1 MSSQLPAA
9 CDVVIVGAG
18 LAGLSASRYLTAAGF
33 DVHVLE
39 ASDGVGGRVR
49 TDHVDG
55 FTLDR
60 GFQILLTA
68 YPELKKQFD
77 VDALNLQPFDPG
89 ALVWINGKGKVFSD
103 PLRRPKS
110 FVATAVAPIG
120 SVVDKIRL
128 ATLRLSVTRGNGAA
142 LLSHPDITTAKMLSS
157 RGFSPKMIQRFFTPL
172 VGGIQLDPQL
182 TASRRMFDVVF
193 RMLNQGDAVVP
204 AAGMSAISE
213 QLASHTPAEKIHLN
227 TRVANVTSQSVVTES
242 GHTISSK
249 AVIVAVEGPAAAKL
263 TGIAPVQSRSVSCV
277 YFASNS
283 APTDK
288 KLIILDG
295 TGKGPVLNI
304 AVMSNIAPSYA
315 PVGQHLIA
323 AALPGCIGDDIED
336 IARQQLQAMFGAQV
350 ESWRHLRTYRIEHGQ
365 PDQSPPFNPKKKQ
378 KLDNG
383 IFVCG
388 DHRDTAS
395 SQGALYSGRRC
406 ADSVKDSLALRG

>member
-1 MSSQLPAA
+1 MSSQLPAT

-142 LLSHPDITTAKMLSS
+142 LLSHPDITTAKMLSG

-204 AAGMSAISE
+204 AAGLSAISE
-213 QLASHTPAEKIHLN
+213 QLARHTPAEKIHLN
-227 TRVANVTSQSVVTES
+227 TRVANVTSQSVVTQS

-304 AVMSNIAPSYA
+304 AVMSNIAPTYA

>member
-1 MSSQLPAA
+1 MSSQLPAT

-142 LLSHPDITTAKMLSS
+142 LLSHPDITTAKMLSG

-406 ADSVKDSLALRG
+406 ADLVKDSLALRG

>member
-1 MSSQLPAA
+1 MSSQLPAT

-142 LLSHPDITTAKMLSS
+142 LLSHPDITTAKMLSG

-227 TRVANVTSQSVVTES
+227 TRVANVTSQSVVTQS

-304 AVMSNIAPSYA
+304 AVMSNIAPTYA

-323 AALPGCIGDDIED
+323 AALPGCIGDDVED

>member
-1 MSSQLPAA
+1 MTAELPTT

-18 LAGLSASRYLTAAGF
+18 LAGLSASRFLTVAGF

-68 YPELKKQFD
+68 YPELEKQFD

-89 ALVWINGKGKVFSD
+89 ALVWMKGKGKVFSD
-103 PLRRPKS
+103 PLRRPQS

-120 SVVDKIRL
+120 SVIDKIRL
-128 ATLRLSVTRGNGAA
+128 ALLRLSVTRGNGAS
-142 LLSHPDITTAKMLSS
+142 LLAGADMTTAKMLNN
-157 RGFSPKMIQRFFTPL
+157 RGFSKKMVQRFFTPL

-213 QLASHTPAEKIHLN
+213 QLASHTPVDKIHLN
-227 TRVANVTSQSVVTES
+227 TRVANVTSHSVTTES
-242 GHTISSK
+242 GHNISAR
-249 AVIVAVEGPAAAKL
+249 AVIVAVEGPSAAKL
-263 TGIAPVQSRSVSCV
+263 AGIPPVQSRSVSCV
-277 YFASNS
+277 YFAAKSS
-283 APTDK
+283 PTDK

-304 AVMSNIAPSYA
+304 AVMSNIAPTYA
-315 PVGQHLIA
+315 PTGQHLIA
-323 AALPGCIGDDIED
+323 AALPGYVGDDVED
-336 IARQQLQAMFGAQV
+336 VARKQLHTMFGSQV
-350 ESWRHLRTYRIEHGQ
+350 ESWRHLRSYRIAHGQ
-365 PDQSPPFNPKKKQ
+365 PDQSPPFTPKKKQ
-378 KLDNG
+378 HLDNG

-395 SQGALYSGRRC
+395 IQGALFSGRRC
-406 ADSVKDSLALRG
+406 ADSVTDFLALRR

>member
-1 MSSQLPAA
+1 MSSQLPAT

-142 LLSHPDITTAKMLSS
+142 LLSHPDITTAKMLSG

-213 QLASHTPAEKIHLN
+213 QLASHTPTEKIHLN
-227 TRVANVTSQSVVTES
+227 TRVANVTSQSVLTES

>member
-1 MSSQLPAA
+1 MSSQLPAS

-18 LAGLSASRYLTAAGF
+18 LAGLSASRFLTAAGI
-33 DVHVLE
+33 DVHILE

-142 LLSHPDITTAKMLSS
+142 LLSHPDITTAKMLSG

>member
-1 MSSQLPAA
+1 MSSQLPAT

-142 LLSHPDITTAKMLSS
+142 LLSHPDITTAKMLSG

-213 QLASHTPAEKIHLN
+213 QLASHTPAEKIHLA
-227 TRVANVTSQSVVTES
+227 TRVVSATKNGVVTEN
-242 GHTISSK
+242 GHTISAK
-249 AVIVAVEGPAAAKL
+249 VVIIAVEGPAASTL
-263 TGIAPVQSRSVSCV
+263 TGIPPVQSRSVSCV
-277 YFASNS
+277 YFASTS
-283 APTDK
+283 APTNK

-295 TGKGPVLNI
+295 TGQGPVLNI

-315 PVGQHLIA
+315 PEGQHLIA
-323 AALPGCIGDDIED
+323 AALPGCIGDDVED
-336 IARQQLQAMFGAQV
+336 IARQQLQTMFGTQV
-350 ESWRHLRTYRIEHGQ
+350 ESWRHLRTYRIAHGQ
-365 PDQSPPFNPKKKQ
+365 PDQSPPFTPKKKQ
-378 KLDNG
+378 HLDNG

-395 SQGALYSGRRC
+395 TQGALFSGRRC
-406 ADSVKDSLALRG
+406 ADSVKDFLAIRR

>member
-1 MSSQLPAA
+1 M
-9 CDVVIVGAG
+9 
-18 LAGLSASRYLTAAGF
+18 SASRFLTAAGI
-33 DVHVLE
+33 DVHILE

-213 QLASHTPAEKIHLN
+213 QLASHTPTEKIHLN
-227 TRVANVTSQSVVTES
+227 TRVANVTSQSVLTES

-304 AVMSNIAPSYA
+304 AVMSNIAPTYA

-323 AALPGCIGDDIED
+323 AALPGCIGDDVED

-406 ADSVKDSLALRG
+406 ADLVKDSLALRG

>member
-142 LLSHPDITTAKMLSS
+142 LLSHPDITTAKMLSG

-213 QLASHTPAEKIHLN
+213 QLASHTPTEKIHLN

-304 AVMSNIAPSYA
+304 AVMSNIAPTYA

-323 AALPGCIGDDIED
+323 AALPGCIGDDVED

-406 ADSVKDSLALRG
+406 ADLVKDSLALRG

>member
-1 MSSQLPAA
+1 MSSQLPAT

-142 LLSHPDITTAKMLSS
+142 LLSHPDITTAKMLSG

-227 TRVANVTSQSVVTES
+227 TRVANVTSQSVITES

-304 AVMSNIAPSYA
+304 AVMSNIAPTYA

-323 AALPGCIGDDIED
+323 AALPGCIGDDVED

>member
-1 MSSQLPAA
+1 MSSQLPAT

-18 LAGLSASRYLTAAGF
+18 LAGLSASRYLTAAGY

-120 SVVDKIRL
+120 SVIDKIRL
-128 ATLRLSVTRGNGAA
+128 SALRLSVTRGNGAS
-142 LLSHPDITTAKMLSS
+142 LLSHPDITTAKMLNN

-283 APTDK
+283 APTGK

-323 AALPGCIGDDIED
+323 AALPGCIGDDVED

-350 ESWRHLRTYRIEHGQ
+350 ESWRYLRTYRIEHGQ

-395 SQGALYSGRRC
+395 TQGALFSGRRC
-406 ADSVKDSLALRG
+406 ADSVTDFLARRG

>member
-1 MSSQLPAA
+1 MSSQLPAT

-142 LLSHPDITTAKMLSS
+142 LLSHPDITTAKMLSG

-213 QLASHTPAEKIHLN
+213 QLASHTPAEKVHLN

>member
-1 MSSQLPAA
+1 MSSQLPAT

-18 LAGLSASRYLTAAGF
+18 LAGLSASRFLTAAGI
-33 DVHVLE
+33 DVHILE

-213 QLASHTPAEKIHLN
+213 QLASHTPTEKIHLN
-227 TRVANVTSQSVVTES
+227 TRVANVTSQSVLTES

>member
-1 MSSQLPAA
+1 MSDKKVA
-9 CDVVIVGAG
+9 IIGAG
-18 LAGLSASRYLTAAGF
+18 LAGLSASRFLTAAGF

-39 ASDGVGGRVR
+39 ASDDVGGRVR

-103 PLRRPKS
+103 PLRRPQS

-120 SVVDKIRL
+120 SVIDKIRL
-128 ATLRLSVTRGNGAA
+128 ALLRLSVTRGNGAS
-142 LLSHPDITTAKMLSS
+142 LLSGADMTTAKMLNS
-157 RGFSPKMIQRFFTPL
+157 RGFSKKMVQRFFTPL

-204 AAGMSAISE
+204 AAGMSAISK
-213 QLASHTPAEKIHLN
+213 QLASHTPIDKIHLN
-227 TRVANVTSQSVVTES
+227 ARVTNVTPQSVTTES
-242 GHTISSK
+242 GHNISAR
-249 AVIVAVEGPAAAKL
+249 AVIVAVEGPAASTL
-263 TGIAPVQSRSVSCV
+263 TGIPPVQSRSVSCV
-277 YFASNS
+277 YFASTS
-283 APTDK
+283 APTNK

-295 TGKGPVLNI
+295 TGKGPVLHI

-315 PVGQHLIA
+315 PEGQHLIA
-323 AALPGCIGDDIED
+323 AALPGCIGDDVED
-336 IARQQLQAMFGAQV
+336 IARQQLQTMFGTQV
-350 ESWRHLRTYRIEHGQ
+350 ESWRHLRTYRIAHGQ

-395 SQGALYSGRRC
+395 TQGALFSGRRC
-406 ADSVKDSLALRG
+406 ADSVKDFLALRG

>member
-1 MSSQLPAA
+1 MSSQLPAT

-18 LAGLSASRYLTAAGF
+18 LAGLSASRFLTAAGF

-39 ASDGVGGRVR
+39 ASDDVGGRVR

-77 VDALNLQPFDPG
+77 VAALNLQPFDPG
-89 ALVWINGKGKVFSD
+89 ALVWMNGKGKVFSD
-103 PLRRPKS
+103 PLRRPQS

-120 SVVDKIRL
+120 SVIDKIRL
-128 ATLRLSVTRGNGAA
+128 ALLRLSVTRGNGAS
-142 LLSHPDITTAKMLSS
+142 LLSGADMTTAKMLNS
-157 RGFSPKMIQRFFTPL
+157 RGFSKKMVQRFFTPL

-204 AAGMSAISE
+204 AAGMSAISK
-213 QLASHTPAEKIHLN
+213 QLASHTPIDKIHLN
-227 TRVANVTSQSVVTES
+227 ACVTKVTAQSVTTES
-242 GHTISSK
+242 GHNISAR
-249 AVIVAVEGPAAAKL
+249 AVIVAVEGPAASTL
-263 TGIAPVQSRSVSCV
+263 TGIPPVQSRSVGCV
-277 YFASNS
+277 YFAAKSS
-283 APTDK
+283 PTDK

-304 AVMSNIAPSYA
+304 AVMRNIAPSYA
-315 PVGQHLIA
+315 PEGQHLIA
-323 AALPGCIGDDIED
+323 AALPGYVGDDVED
-336 IARQQLQAMFGAQV
+336 VARQQLQTMFGPEVA
-350 ESWRHLRTYRIEHGQ
+350 SWRHLRTYRIAHGQ

-395 SQGALYSGRRC
+395 TQGALFSGRRC
-406 ADSVKDSLALRG
+406 ADAVKEFLALRG

>member
-1 MSSQLPAA
+1 MSSQLPAS

-18 LAGLSASRYLTAAGF
+18 LAGLSASRFLTAAGI
-33 DVHVLE
+33 DVHILE

-142 LLSHPDITTAKMLSS
+142 LLSHPDITTAKMLSG

-406 ADSVKDSLALRG
+406 ADLVKDSLALRG

>member
-1 MSSQLPAA
+1 MSSQLPAT

-89 ALVWINGKGKVFSD
+89 ALVWMNGKGKVFSD
-103 PLRRPKS
+103 PLRRPQS

-120 SVVDKIRL
+120 SVIDKIRL
-128 ATLRLSVTRGNGAA
+128 ALLRLSVTRGNGAA
-142 LLSHPDITTAKMLSS
+142 LLSHPDITTAKMLSG

-182 TASRRMFDVVF
+182 TASRRMFDGVF

-242 GHTISSK
+242 GHTISTK
-249 AVIVAVEGPAAAKL
+249 AIIVAVEGPAASTL

-277 YFASNS
+277 YFASDS

-323 AALPGCIGDDIED
+323 AALPGCIGDDVEN

-378 KLDNG
+378 RLDNG

-406 ADSVKDSLALRG
+406 ADTVISNLLTM

>member
-1 MSSQLPAA
+1 MSSQLPAT

-89 ALVWINGKGKVFSD
+89 ALVWMNGKGKVFSD
-103 PLRRPKS
+103 PLRRPQS

-120 SVVDKIRL
+120 SVIDKIRL
-128 ATLRLSVTRGNGAA
+128 ALLRLSVTRGNGAA
-142 LLSHPDITTAKMLSS
+142 LLSHPDITTAKMLSG

-242 GHTISSK
+242 GHTISTK
-249 AVIVAVEGPAAAKL
+249 AIIVAVEGPAASTL

-277 YFASNS
+277 YFASDS

-323 AALPGCIGDDIED
+323 AALPGCIGDDVEN

-378 KLDNG
+378 RLDNG

-406 ADSVKDSLALRG
+406 ADTVISNLLTM

>member
-1 MSSQLPAA
+1 MSSDLPTS

-18 LAGLSASRYLTAAGF
+18 LAGLSASRYLIAAGF
-33 DVHVLE
+33 DVHILE

-68 YPELKKQFD
+68 YPELDKQFD
-77 VDALNLQPFDPG
+77 VAALNLQPFDPG
-89 ALVWINGKGKVFSD
+89 ALVWMNGKGKVFSD
-103 PLRRPKS
+103 PLRRPQS

-120 SVVDKIRL
+120 SVIDKIRL
-128 ATLRLSVTRGNGAA
+128 ALLRLSVTRGNGAS
-142 LLSHPDITTAKMLSS
+142 LLSGADMTTAKMLNS
-157 RGFSPKMIQRFFTPL
+157 RGFSKKMVQRFFTPL

-204 AAGMSAISE
+204 AAGMSAISK
-213 QLASHTPAEKIHLN
+213 QLASHTPIDKIHLN
-227 TRVANVTSQSVVTES
+227 ACVTKVTAQSVTTES
-242 GHTISSK
+242 GHNISAR
-249 AVIVAVEGPAAAKL
+249 AVIVAVEGPAASTL
-263 TGIAPVQSRSVSCV
+263 TGIPPVQSRSVGCV
-277 YFASNS
+277 YFAAKSS
-283 APTDK
+283 PTDK

-315 PVGQHLIA
+315 PEGQHLIA
-323 AALPGCIGDDIED
+323 AALPGYVGDDVED
-336 IARQQLQAMFGAQV
+336 VARQQLQTMFGPEVA
-350 ESWRHLRTYRIEHGQ
+350 SWRHLRTYRIAHGQ

-395 SQGALYSGRRC
+395 TQGALFSGRRC
-406 ADSVKDSLALRG
+406 ADAVTDFLALRG

>member
-1 MSSQLPAA
+1 MSSQLPAT

-18 LAGLSASRYLTAAGF
+18 LAGLSASRFLTAAGI
-33 DVHVLE
+33 DVHILE

-157 RGFSPKMIQRFFTPL
+157 RGFSPKMIQRLFTPL

-249 AVIVAVEGPAAAKL
+249 AVIVAVEGPAAAEL

-304 AVMSNIAPSYA
+304 AVMSNIAPTYA

-323 AALPGCIGDDIED
+323 AALPGCIGDDVED

>member
-1 MSSQLPAA
+1 MSSQLPAT

-142 LLSHPDITTAKMLSS
+142 LLSHPDITTAKMLSG

-227 TRVANVTSQSVVTES
+227 TRVANVTSQSVVTQS

>member
-1 MSSQLPAA
+1 MSSQLPTT

-18 LAGLSASRYLTAAGF
+18 LAGLSASRFLTAAGF

-39 ASDGVGGRVR
+39 ASDDVGGRVR

-68 YPELKKQFD
+68 YPELDKQFD
-77 VDALNLQPFDPG
+77 VAALNLQPFDPG
-89 ALVWINGKGKVFSD
+89 ALVWMNGKGNVFSD
-103 PLRRPKS
+103 PLRRPQS

-120 SVVDKIRL
+120 SVIDKIRL
-128 ATLRLSVTRGNGAA
+128 ALLRLSVTRGNGAS
-142 LLSHPDITTAKMLSS
+142 LLSGADMTTAKMLRS
-157 RGFSPKMIQRFFTPL
+157 RGFSRKMIQRFFTPL

-204 AAGMSAISE
+204 AAGMSAISK
-213 QLASHTPAEKIHLN
+213 QLASHTPIDKIHLN
-227 TRVANVTSQSVVTES
+227 ARVTNVTPQSVTTES
-242 GHTISSK
+242 GHNISAR
-249 AVIVAVEGPAAAKL
+249 AVIVAVEGPAASTL
-263 TGIAPVQSRSVSCV
+263 TGIPPVQSRSVGCV
-277 YFASNS
+277 YFAAKSS
-283 APTDK
+283 PTDK

-304 AVMSNIAPSYA
+304 AVMSNIAASYA
-315 PVGQHLIA
+315 PEGQHLIA
-323 AALPGCIGDDIED
+323 AALPGYVGDDVED
-336 IARQQLQAMFGAQV
+336 VARQQLQTMFGPEVA
-350 ESWRHLRTYRIEHGQ
+350 SWRHLRSYRIAHGQ
-365 PDQSPPFNPKKKQ
+365 PDQSPPFTPKKKQ
-378 KLDNG
+378 HLDNG

-395 SQGALYSGRRC
+395 IQGALFSGRRC
-406 ADSVKDSLALRG
+406 ADSVTDFLARRG

>member
-1 MSSQLPAA
+1 MTAELPTT

-18 LAGLSASRYLTAAGF
+18 LAGLSASRFLTAAGF

-68 YPELKKQFD
+68 YPELEKQFD

-89 ALVWINGKGKVFSD
+89 ALVWMKGKGKVFSD
-103 PLRRPKS
+103 PLRRPQS

-120 SVVDKIRL
+120 SVIDKIRL
-128 ATLRLSVTRGNGAA
+128 ALLRLSVTRGNGAS
-142 LLSHPDITTAKMLSS
+142 LLSGADMTTAKMLNN
-157 RGFSPKMIQRFFTPL
+157 RGFSKKMVQRFFTPL

-213 QLASHTPAEKIHLN
+213 QLASHTPVDKIHLN
-227 TRVANVTSQSVVTES
+227 TRVANVTSHSVTTES
-242 GHTISSK
+242 GHNISAR
-249 AVIVAVEGPAAAKL
+249 AVIVAVEGPAASTLA
-263 TGIAPVQSRSVSCV
+263 GISSVQSRSVGCV
-277 YFASNS
+277 YFAAKSS
-283 APTDK
+283 PTDK

-304 AVMSNIAPSYA
+304 AVMSNIAPTYA
-315 PVGQHLIA
+315 PAGQHLIA
-323 AALPGCIGDDIED
+323 AALPGYVGDDVED
-336 IARQQLQAMFGAQV
+336 VARKQLHTMFGSQV
-350 ESWRHLRTYRIEHGQ
+350 ESWRHLRTYRIAHGQ
-365 PDQSPPFNPKKKQ
+365 PDQSPPFTPKKRQ
-378 KLDNG
+378 HLDNG

-395 SQGALYSGRRC
+395 IQGALFSGRRC
-406 ADSVKDSLALRG
+406 ADSVTDFLALRG

>member
-1 MSSQLPAA
+1 MSSQLPAT

-18 LAGLSASRYLTAAGF
+18 LAGLSASRFLTAAGI
-33 DVHVLE
+33 DVHILE

-142 LLSHPDITTAKMLSS
+142 LLSHPDITTAKMLSG

-213 QLASHTPAEKIHLN
+213 QLASHTPAEKVHLN

-249 AVIVAVEGPAAAKL
+249 AVIVAVEGPTAAKL

-277 YFASNS
+277 YFASYS

-304 AVMSNIAPSYA
+304 AVMSNIAPTYA

-323 AALPGCIGDDIED
+323 AALPGCIGDDVED

-406 ADSVKDSLALRG
+406 ADLVKDSLALRG

>member
-1 MSSQLPAA
+1 MSSQLPAT

-18 LAGLSASRYLTAAGF
+18 LAGLSASRFLTAAGI
-33 DVHVLE
+33 DVHILE

-213 QLASHTPAEKIHLN
+213 QLASHTPTEKIHLN
-227 TRVANVTSQSVVTES
+227 TRVANVTSQSVLTES

-304 AVMSNIAPSYA
+304 AVMSNIAPTYA

-323 AALPGCIGDDIED
+323 AALPGCIGDDVED

-406 ADSVKDSLALRG
+406 ADLVKDSLALRG

>member
-142 LLSHPDITTAKMLSS
+142 LLSHPDITTAKMLSG

-323 AALPGCIGDDIED
+323 AALPGCIGDDVEN

>member
-1 MSSQLPAA
+1 MSSQLPAS

-18 LAGLSASRYLTAAGF
+18 LAGLSASRFLTAAGI
-33 DVHVLE
+33 DVHILE

-142 LLSHPDITTAKMLSS
+142 LLSHPDITTAKMLSG

-304 AVMSNIAPSYA
+304 AVMSNIAPTYA

-323 AALPGCIGDDIED
+323 AALPGCIGDDVED

>member
-1 MSSQLPAA
+1 MSSQLPAT

-120 SVVDKIRL
+120 SVIDKIRL

-142 LLSHPDITTAKMLSS
+142 LLSHPDITTAKMLSG

-213 QLASHTPAEKIHLN
+213 QLASHTPAEKIHLA
-227 TRVANVTSQSVVTES
+227 TRVVSATKNGVVTES
-242 GHTISSK
+242 GHTISAK
-249 AVIVAVEGPAAAKL
+249 VVIIAVEGPAASTL
-263 TGIAPVQSRSVSCV
+263 TGIPPVQSRSVSCV
-277 YFASNS
+277 YFASTS

-295 TGKGPVLNI
+295 TGQGPVLNI

-315 PVGQHLIA
+315 PEGQHLIA
-323 AALPGCIGDDIED
+323 AALPGCIGDDVED
-336 IARQQLQAMFGAQV
+336 IARQQLQTMFGTQV
-350 ESWRHLRTYRIEHGQ
+350 ESWRHLRTYRIAHGQ
-365 PDQSPPFNPKKKQ
+365 PDQSPPFTPKKKQ
-378 KLDNG
+378 HLDNG

-395 SQGALYSGRRC
+395 TQGALFSGRRC
-406 ADSVKDSLALRG
+406 ADSVKDFLAIRR

>member
-1 MSSQLPAA
+1 MSSQLPAS

-18 LAGLSASRYLTAAGF
+18 LAGLSASRFLTAAGI
-33 DVHVLE
+33 DVHILE

-142 LLSHPDITTAKMLSS
+142 LLSHPDITTAKMLSG

-213 QLASHTPAEKIHLN
+213 QLASHTPTEKIHLN

-263 TGIAPVQSRSVSCV
+263 TSIAPVQSRSVSCV

-304 AVMSNIAPSYA
+304 AVMSNIAPTYA

-323 AALPGCIGDDIED
+323 AALPGCIGDDVED

>member
-1 MSSQLPAA
+1 MSSQLPAT

-142 LLSHPDITTAKMLSS
+142 LLSHPDITTAKMLSG

-227 TRVANVTSQSVVTES
+227 TRVANVTSQSVVTQS

-378 KLDNG
+378 QLDNG

>member
-1 MSSQLPAA
+1 MSSQLPAT

-142 LLSHPDITTAKMLSS
+142 LLSHPDITTAKMLSG

-304 AVMSNIAPSYA
+304 AVMSNIAPTYA